1 MKPSTALAILYGLN
15 LVTALVGAGFLAAF
29 LGQLYAEDPLIVFQ
43 LPVAIWVNGVAAF
56 FGILIFYLVTWLIMR
71 ATHFESGLS
80 SVVGDTFAVLF
91 FVLTGVAA
99 TAGLTGENVFRLNCR
114 EQPMWSDVLAL
125 CLPAAIGAAIAWGQV
140 GLLLLTLAFII
151 VTMRD
156 YPEGW
161 KESMYSL
168 SHPRRVK
175 PVIHLDKDNSNSPAS
190 SFGSPYSTME
200 RKPLVG
206 LIPEYP
212 PRRAPGRDCTRRS
225 GSESSGSIISPISPL
240 SPASPSEGWPSR
252 WGSPPGQWPTRLPP
266 GGIYSAYADAVPTQ
280 SYWRDDPAIPR
291 PQPSLD
297 MDRDRRYYRPS
308 LDLERLITPPSPA
321 RSRTSSQGYV
331 DWPPLSPRRSAQS
344 LSPPARLANPPPLPP
359 LPAYAQ
365 HLQTAPYESGFGARQ
380 RSDSASSQPST
391 LEKEYMA
398 AANCDPKL
406 RRQRQRSDSASSRPS
421 LLEKEYMA
429 AALGRPLS
437 GDFETASVSSNAPS
451 CLQTN
456 IYTPDRFTY
465 TYEKARLSPQSLTPP
480 RSAPS
485 TPRTRREFRLY
496 GNDLPPLPPPWGV
509 DNAAREKEHQR
520 ELERATKADMIARAH
535 RKLSQEI
542 ERAGPSRRTSQ
553 LPSSPVPAQ
562 NVDHSEFGYPSEA
575 IRPKETMLLP
585 KPTSVGEALGM
596 PLPRDEWEVRVKR
609 PPGFRV

>member
-212 PRRAPGRDCTRRS
+212 PRRAPG
-225 GSESSGSIISPISPL
+225 P
-240 SPASPSEGWPSR
+240 
-252 WGSPPGQWPTRLPP
+252 
-266 GGIYSAYADAVPTQ
+266 
-280 SYWRDDPAIPR
+280 
-291 PQPSLD
+291 
-297 MDRDRRYYRPS
+297 
-308 LDLERLITPPSPA
+308 
-321 RSRTSSQGYV
+321 
-331 DWPPLSPRRSAQS
+331 
-344 LSPPARLANPPPLPP
+344 
-359 LPAYAQ
+359 YAQ